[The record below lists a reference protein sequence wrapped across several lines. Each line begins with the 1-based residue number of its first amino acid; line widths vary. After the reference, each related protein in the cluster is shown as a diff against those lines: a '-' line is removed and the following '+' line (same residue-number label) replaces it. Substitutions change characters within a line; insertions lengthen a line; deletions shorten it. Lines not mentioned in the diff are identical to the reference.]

1 MFDAETNTHLKMKD
15 LDLLV
20 GVKAQTKNTIATLEK
35 IHDTSLDYSYNQNSP
50 LT

>member
-35 IHDTSLDYSYNQNSP
+35 IHDTSLDYSYNYNSP

>member
-35 IHDTSLDYSYNQNSP
+35 IHDTSLEYSYNQNSP